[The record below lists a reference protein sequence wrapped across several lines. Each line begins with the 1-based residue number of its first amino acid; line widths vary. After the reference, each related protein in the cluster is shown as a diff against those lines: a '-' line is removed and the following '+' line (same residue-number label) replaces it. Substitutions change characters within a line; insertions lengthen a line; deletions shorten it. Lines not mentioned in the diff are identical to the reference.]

1 MSGNGAPA
9 VDQVAGAIAKV
20 EEQQKP
26 MRQWAATIASTGRQA
41 MILLPE
47 DATDGEIAEF
57 VGWVLGPVL
66 NTHRAERA
74 QAAASPRLIVPRAGL
89 VLPK

>member
-1 MSGNGAPA
+1 VSGNGAA
-9 VDQVAGAIAKV
+9 KDDKVAGAIAAV
-20 EEQQKP
+20 EQEKP

-41 MILLPE
+41 MILLPA

-74 QAAASPRLIVPRAGL
+74 RSAASRILVPTPGTIVRA
-89 VLPK
+89 